1 MVEALE
7 AGWYRLLP
15 RAGWY
20 RLLPGGGVRRGL
32 RPRCA
37 VRTAGRA
44 NHSSRT
50 PRGRPRPH
58 CEEEDPSRTAGPR
71 ESLQS
76 TCCENSGTSPRN
88 ETALLRASHWFAMPK
103 KATRS
108 HIPEETLAVVLL
120 AGPMCT
126 RTCNGPSGAG
136 PLLLRAT
143 HTDTARTHLR
153 SADRAYSAPTHR
165 HTHLSARHESAASH
179 DPSGHKPGI
188 HPSRGSNL
196 KHRTQPQQV
205 LHTTGTTEPRTERL
219 YVRLV
224 VGRHVEVPESSSPG
238 RAPPNGA
245 PWRLCTPLCCL
256 TLLRTST
263 SLLGASPSRAR
274 SRRAPSAR
282 ARLLR
287 QQPAKRPSHTGT
299 GSPLTPRTP
308 RADGHPAP
316 M

>member
-88 ETALLRASHWFAMPK
+88 ETAFASGSPCQKKPHVATSRKKRWLLCCW
-103 KATRS
+103 
-108 HIPEETLAVVLL
+108 
-120 AGPMCT
+120 
-126 RTCNGPSGAG
+126 
-136 PLLLRAT
+136 
-143 HTDTARTHLR
+143 
-153 SADRAYSAPTHR
+153 
-165 HTHLSARHESAASH
+165 
-179 DPSGHKPGI
+179 
-188 HPSRGSNL
+188 
-196 KHRTQPQQV
+196 
-205 LHTTGTTEPRTERL
+205 
-219 YVRLV
+219 
-224 VGRHVEVPESSSPG
+224 PG
-238 RAPPNGA
+238 R
-245 PWRLCTPLCCL
+245 C
-256 TLLRTST
+256 
-263 SLLGASPSRAR
+263 
-274 SRRAPSAR
+274 AR
-282 ARLLR
+282 ARATGPLVRARCYCGPHNTDGAHASPIGGSRIFRTHPPPHAPLR
-287 QQPAKRPSHTGT
+287 STRERSQSRPVRPQAGHTSFERVQPQTPHTT
-299 GSPLTPRTP
+299 ATSATHDRNDRTT
-308 RADGHPAP
+308 H
-316 M
+316 